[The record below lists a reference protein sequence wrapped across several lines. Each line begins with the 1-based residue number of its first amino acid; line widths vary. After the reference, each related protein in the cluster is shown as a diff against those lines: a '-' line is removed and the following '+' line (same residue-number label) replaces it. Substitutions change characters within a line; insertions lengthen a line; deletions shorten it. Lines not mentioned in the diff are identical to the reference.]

1 LKDLFNFKFDLNSG
15 GINIGNIHIS
25 AEQISNGVFKI
36 IKILLILISMYLSVK
51 IGSSIIHKFMESQR
65 KSNLKFTLDEKR
77 SKTLEAILKS
87 VLRYTIYFIG
97 IIAIISQIF
106 GNIVLTFA
114 GIGGVAVGFG
124 AQSLIK
130 DIINGFF
137 ILFEEQYSVGDY
149 VHIDDKSGIVESIEL
164 RVTKLRDFSGDV
176 HIIPNGLISKVT
188 NHSIGY
194 QRFLV
199 EIDIAYEEDIDKAIE
214 VLNNMC
220 ENFKEKNKNLIEGPA
235 VAGVSA
241 LKDSAITIRIVG
253 KANAM
258 SQWEI
263 EMELRK
269 EAKKALDKAH
279 IEIPYP
285 KRIIINGKDEY
296 NA

>member
-1 LKDLFNFKFDLNSG
+1 MKDLFNFKFDLNSG

-36 IKILLILISMYLSVK
+36 IKILLILISMYLAVK

-220 ENFKEKNKNLIEGPA
+220 ENFKEKIKI
-235 VAGVSA
+235 
-241 LKDSAITIRIVG
+241 
-253 KANAM
+253 
-258 SQWEI
+258 
-263 EMELRK
+263 
-269 EAKKALDKAH
+269 
-279 IEIPYP
+279 
-285 KRIIINGKDEY
+285 
-296 NA
+296 